1 MFYGDSWSPTRAR
14 YCMNSASL
22 RFIPVE
28 DMETEGYGHLVHLV
42 GEKKEMW
49 RSPFSDDVGRI

>member
-1 MFYGDSWSPTRAR
+1 
-14 YCMNSASL
+14 MNSASL